1 MKLLLLS
8 VYSCIDLDF
17 IFDTLMLIFR
27 VNTFPAFDKSILAAG
42 FLIHLEVSDVTTL
55 VVLN

>member
-1 MKLLLLS
+1 
-8 VYSCIDLDF
+8 
-17 IFDTLMLIFR
+17 MLIFR

-42 FLIHLEVSDVTTL
+42 LLIHLEVSDVTTL

>member
-1 MKLLLLS
+1 
-8 VYSCIDLDF
+8 
-17 IFDTLMLIFR
+17 MLIFR

>member
-1 MKLLLLS
+1 
-8 VYSCIDLDF
+8 
-17 IFDTLMLIFR
+17 MLVFR

-42 FLIHLEVSDVTTL
+42 LLIHFDMSDAPTL